1 MERLLK
7 LERQKIKTV
16 IPKSNGI
23 FSHMDYE
30 FRAEL
35 TKANLD
41 LMFYAN
47 YGLRSPSPIIEA
59 IQDEPGEVLSSEELD
74 ALAAVILEMYRVK
87 WDKLGDVYDIEY
99 DPIHNYLDS
108 WEDVNDGMRNEA
120 DTDSY
125 TRTDTYGHT
134 VGDTNLRT
142 DNLTETVTY
151 GKTETRT
158 DNLSEAEDVT
168 TGTTGTGSGAN
179 NLYGFNSAT
188 AVGHDTNSS
197 SNSSTETVDRDVH
210 NTGTQTNVGSGTDS
224 TANSGT
230 RTDAR
235 TITNG
240 GTDGRTYSETSSE
253 AESDHRARSGSH
265 SGNIGNLT
273 SQKQIL
279 EEIALWRWKYMSE
292 ILNDVKEFCTLPL
305 YKFN

>member
-1 MERLLK
+1 MT
-7 LERQKIKTV
+7 LERQKIRTV
-16 IPKSNGI
+16 IPKTNGI
-23 FSHMDYE
+23 FSHMDYT

-41 LMFYAN
+41 LLFYAN
-47 YGLRSPSPIIEA
+47 YGRRSPSPIIEA
-59 IQDEPGEVLSSEELD
+59 IQDEAGEFLTDAELT
-74 ALAAVILEMYRVK
+74 ALATLILEMYRVK
-87 WDKLGDVYDIEY
+87 WDKLGEVYDIEY

-108 WEDVNDGMRNEA
+108 WEDENSGTKNESE
-120 DTDSY
+120 TDDY

-151 GKTETRT
+151 GKTETRS
-158 DNLSEAEDVT
+158 DNLTETEDVT
-168 TGTTGTGSGAN
+168 TGTTGSGSGSN

-197 SNSSTETVDRDVH
+197 SNSETETVDRDVH
-210 NTGTQTNVGSGTDS
+210 NTGTQSTVGSGTDA
-224 TANSGT
+224 TANTGT

-235 TITNG
+235 NIVNG
-240 GTDGRTYSETSSE
+240 GTDGRTYSETRSNAI
-253 AESDHRARSGSH
+253 AEHREREGTH
-265 SGNIGNLT
+265 MGNIGNLT
-273 SQKQIL
+273 SQKQIQ
-279 EEIALWRWKYMSE
+279 EEIALWKWNYMQE

>member
-1 MERLLK
+1 MAV
-7 LERQKIKTV
+7 ERQKIQTV
-16 IPKSNGI
+16 IPKTNGI
-23 FSHMDYE
+23 FSHMNYT

-41 LMFYAN
+41 LLFYAN
-47 YGLRSPSPIIEA
+47 YGRRSPSPIIEA
-59 IQDEPGEVLSSEELD
+59 IQDEPDEFLTDAELT
-74 ALAAVILEMYRVK
+74 ALATLILEMYKVK

-99 DPIHNYLDS
+99 DPIHNYLDT
-108 WEDVNDGMRNEA
+108 WEDENNGTKNESE
-120 DTDSY
+120 TDDY

-151 GKTETRT
+151 GKTETRS
-158 DNLSEAEDVT
+158 DNLTETEDVT
-168 TGTTGTGSGAN
+168 TGTTGSGSGSN

-197 SNSSTETVDRDVH
+197 SNSETETVDRDVH
-210 NTGTQTNVGSGTDS
+210 NTGTQATVGSGTDA
-224 TANSGT
+224 TANTGT

-235 TITNG
+235 NIVNG
-240 GTDGRTYSETSSE
+240 GTDGRTYSETRSNAI
-253 AESDHRARSGSH
+253 AEHREREGSH
-265 SGNIGNLT
+265 MGNIGNLT
-273 SQKQIL
+273 SQKQIQ
-279 EEIALWRWKYMSE
+279 EEIALWKWNYMQE

>member
-47 YGLRSPSPIIEA
+47 YGLRSLSPIVEA

-158 DNLSEAEDVT
+158 DNLSETEDVT

>member
-1 MERLLK
+1 
-7 LERQKIKTV
+7 
-16 IPKSNGI
+16 
-23 FSHMDYE
+23 MDYE